1 MMAAFLDNVR
11 FNPTA
16 GGTTDWTYSS
26 AVTGYQSPSAGGV
39 VNGRKYKYFA
49 ISADSTQWEIGEGA
63 YNTSTGTL
71 ARTTVLYNSSG
82 TGTASGQSGAG
93 TKISFGAGPQ
103 VAIVGVKEDLI
114 SVEEAN
120 SFSGTQ
126 QSQARTN
133 IGAGTVTS
141 VAHSS
146 NYGISV
152 SGSPVT
158 TSGTINTDVSLTKL
172 TNVVASDVAI
182 NVANQYFDGPSV
194 AQGSTGTWF
203 VVGTVSILDTGN
215 NINLVKLH
223 DGTTILASFWG
234 RGEVTASRAPITLS
248 GIITSPAGNL
258 RMSVQN
264 NGTGATIKA
273 NSSGQGKD
281 STIYAFRIA

>member
-1 MMAAFLDNVR
+1 MAAFLDNVR

-39 VNGRKYKYFA
+39 VNGTKYKYFA

-63 YNTSTGTL
+63 YNTSTGAL

-93 TKISFGAGPQ
+93 TKISFGAAPQ

-158 TSGTINTDVSLTKL
+158 ASGTINTDVSLTKL
-172 TNVVASDVAI
+172 TNVLASDIAI

-194 AQGSTGTWF
+194 AQGSTGVWF
-203 VVGTVSILDTGN
+203 AIGTVSIASTTADVGTA
-215 NINLVKLH
+215 KLH
-223 DGTTILASFWG
+223 DGTNIKASTIFRETTSL
-234 RGEVTASRAPITLS
+234 EVAVTLG
-248 GIITSPAGNL
+248 GIFTSPPGNI
-258 RMSVQN
+258 RISVASN
-264 NGTGATIKA
+264 NNTATIKA
-273 NSSGQGKD
+273 NGSGVGAD
-281 STIYAFRIA
+281 SHIDVFRLA